1 MKKKTKYFTFLYST
15 NAEKLVQTSLK
26 KNRFI
31 FEPPNN
37 ELIYKVTK
45 NANKVYFLVANA
57 DKQIINAIIK
67 QTEFKHDSLKF
78 EIKTKNEVTY
88 NELENS
94 IDFNEKG
101 MELFDEKPTSIFI
114 SEYSA
119 KLYELNEK
127 EEDIFEEI
135 RDAMK
140 SIYKVKKNN
149 IAVQSPH
156 NTQMGMN
163 EGLKNIINN
172 PFLYHMLNY
181 QQMYIAMH
189 KQAPGNNNN
198 QPPMFPL
205 PMFPYNNNP
214 QNPMQMNQIDNKE
227 NMINE
232 KENNQ
237 NLTNNPNGYILYDE
251 NLSDLSKDREK
262 FFDLKDVPKYNE
274 LYNELQ
280 KKYDETTNRNNILL
294 PSTPSKDDNTEN
306 DSSSSRKDDSYS
318 RITKRK
324 SSTHYNKISSSN
336 SRTDS
341 IKKRNK
347 RKHSRSRERSYSS
360 SSQKDYN
367 DSDRSSN
374 SEEGIYAKKILND
387 KKKKTIPKNYQY
399 NRDFIPYKQNN
410 YGYNSYQKYNQYTNK
425 PINNYQYYNS
435 NYNYMYNKNNNQN
448 RMGNMY
454 GRRGNYYQR
463 DRNQNDSM
471 NQRK

>member
-1 MKKKTKYFTFLYST
+1 MKKKTKYFTFLYTT

-31 FEPPNN
+31 FEFPNN
-37 ELIYKVTK
+37 ELIFKVTK
-45 NANKVYFLVANA
+45 NANKVYFLVANS

-67 QTEFKHDSLKF
+67 QTEFKHDTLKF
-78 EIKTKNEVTY
+78 EIKSKNEVTY

-101 MELFDEKPTSIFI
+101 MELFDEKPTSIFL

-119 KLYELNEK
+119 KLYELTEK

-140 SIYKVKKNN
+140 SIYKIKKT
-149 IAVQSPH
+149 IPVQSPE
-156 NTQMGMN
+156 NAQMGMN

-189 KQAPGNNNN
+189 KQAPGNN
-198 QPPMFPL
+198 QAPMFPL
-205 PMFPYNNNP
+205 PMFPYNNNS
-214 QNPMQMNQIDNKE
+214 QNSMQIDNKE
-227 NMINE
+227 NIE

-237 NLTNNPNGYILYDE
+237 NLTNNPNGYLLYDE
-251 NLSDLSKDREK
+251 NLSDLSKDRER

-280 KKYDETTNRNNILL
+280 KKYETPNRNNTIIL
-294 PSTPSKDDNTEN
+294 PSTPSRDDNTEN
-306 DSSSSRKDDSYS
+306 DSISRKDDSNGRNS
-318 RITKRK
+318 KRK

-336 SRTDS
+336 SRADS
-341 IKKRNK
+341 MKKKNK

-367 DSDRSSN
+367 DSDKSSI
-374 SEEGIYAKKILND
+374 SEEGIYAKKILNE
-387 KKKKTIPKNYQY
+387 KKKKSKPMNYQY

-410 YGYNSYQKYNQYTNK
+410 YGYNSYGKYNQYSNK
-425 PINNYQYYNS
+425 PMNNYQYYNN
-435 NYNYMYNKNNNQN
+435 NYNYMYNKNSNQ
-448 RMGNMY
+448 RGMGNMY
-454 GRRGNYYQR
+454 GRRGGMFYPR
-463 DRNQNDSM
+463 ERSQNDSM